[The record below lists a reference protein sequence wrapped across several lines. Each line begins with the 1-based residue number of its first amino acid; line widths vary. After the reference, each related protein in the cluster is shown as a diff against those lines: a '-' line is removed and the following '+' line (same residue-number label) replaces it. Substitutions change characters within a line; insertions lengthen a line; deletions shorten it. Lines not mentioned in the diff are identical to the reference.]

1 MPPANPAAI
10 KSALKQHAAR
20 LGFEACGV
28 SRAVRLDDEARR
40 LDAWLLEG
48 RHASMNWMTG
58 HYEKRIDPRRLV
70 HGARSVI
77 SVLHTY
83 YQEEAS
89 PPSDPALGRIS
100 RYAVGEDYHI
110 VVKDRLYELF
120 ECLREEAGPVEGRA
134 FTDSAPVMDKAWAQR
149 SGLGWIGKHTNLL
162 RRESGS
168 WFFIGELIVDLDL
181 PPDDPATDYC
191 GSCTRCLDACPTQ
204 AIYRPYAVDA
214 NRCISYTTIE
224 HRGDDIPSDIAAG
237 HDNWIF
243 GCDICQEVCPWNKF
257 RKETRESR
265 YTVRPGTTTTPLDEW
280 EELDLE
286 TFRERFRYSP
296 VKRAKLDGFKRNV
309 RIAQA
314 NRERPSTSGPDDRR
328 PPPPPLSADGQ

>member
-1 MPPANPAAI
+1 VP
-10 KSALKQHAAR
+10 
-20 LGFEACGV
+20 
-28 SRAVRLDDEARR
+28 
-40 LDAWLLEG
+40 
-48 RHASMNWMTG
+48 
-58 HYEKRIDPRRLV
+58 
-70 HGARSVI
+70 GARSVI

-83 YQEEAS
+83 YQEEAT
-89 PPSDPALGRIS
+89 PPDDPALGRIS
-100 RYAVGEDYHI
+100 RYAVGEDYHL
-110 VVKDRLYELF
+110 VLKDRLHELF
-120 ECLREEAGPVEGRA
+120 ECLREEAGSVEGRA
-134 FTDSAPVMDKAWAQR
+134 FTDSAPVMDKVWAQR

-168 WFFIGELIVDLDL
+168 WFFIGELIVDLEL

-191 GSCTRCLDACPTQ
+191 GSCTRCLDACPTG

-224 HRGDDIPSDIAAG
+224 HRGDDVPPDIAAR

-257 RKETRESR
+257 RKETREPR
-265 YTVRPGTTTTPLDEW
+265 YAVRPGTTSTPLDTW

-286 TFRERFRYSP
+286 AFRERFKNSP
-296 VKRAKLDGFKRNV
+296 VKRTKLEGFKRNV

-314 NRERPSTSGPDDRR
+314 NRERRTTYAQDDPR
-328 PPPPPLSADGQ
+328 PPPLPPAADGQ